1 MSRQIQSDSWQNW
14 QQFRQWQSGFL
25 CRICHADSE
34 KSANSSDSESVLMY
48 IPNHLDDVKVRR
60 GRGFA
65 SGKPLHPIDMIADW
79 EGERVTIWK
88 TIWSLFL
95 MGGTNGFEEAGR
107 EARLRDG
114 WRWVCRVNRK

>member
-1 MSRQIQSDSWQNW
+1 MCQGCQDD
-14 QQFRQWQSGFL
+14 F
-25 CRICHADSE
+25 E

-48 IPNHLDDVKVRR
+48 IPNHLEDVKVRR

-79 EGERVTIWK
+79 EGKGVTFWK

-95 MGGTNGFEEAGR
+95 MCGANGFERVAAGCWLL
-107 EARLRDG
+107 EG
-114 WRWVCRVNRK
+114 WRTVCRINRK

>member
-1 MSRQIQSDSWQNW
+1 
-14 QQFRQWQSGFL
+14 
-25 CRICHADSE
+25 
-34 KSANSSDSESVLMY
+34 MY
-48 IPNHLDDVKVRR
+48 IPNHLEVVKVRR
-60 GRGFA
+60 DEQVCQRRTRTEC
-65 SGKPLHPIDMIADW
+65 PIDMIRDMDS
-79 EGERVTIWK
+79 ERVTIWK